1 MSKYSFKKFQFWLR
15 NISLTNSPNLLSL
28 LVPCA
33 PVNVSTN
40 LSCGT
45 NDLTVSWKTSSVPVF
60 STLDYSATAV
70 PLTGNISSVSCT
82 TSGTSCSLS
91 GLQCGQTYNVSVKA
105 YTGSCNGPYSPP
117 QTVQTGNKDVDD
129 GKMIISMNC
138 ILLL

>member
-15 NISLTNSPNLLSL
+15 NISLTNSHNLLSL

-45 NDLTVSWKTSSVPVF
+45 SDLTVSWSSAAPVF
-60 STLDYSATAV
+60 SSLDYSATAV
-70 PLTGNISSVSCT
+70 PLAGNISSVSCQ
-82 TSGTSCSLS
+82 TSGANCSLS

-105 YTGSCNGPYSPP
+105 STGSCSGPYSPP

-129 GKMIISMNC
+129 GRIIISMN
-138 ILLL
+138 